1 MYIHEAVEN
10 FSAIMVFP
18 SYQESVFAIFVL
30 FLTVYILNV
39 SIPGLFCYLL
49 SRKGSIAFL
58 PAGSSME

>member
-39 SIPGLFCYLL
+39 SIPGFLWYLL
-49 SRKGSIAFL
+49 RR
-58 PAGSSME
+58 